1 MYILKFAESNKLFD
15 ALIKEKNVKK
25 HLDALKKH
33 HLETYKHSL
42 RVGLLS
48 IDLGLENKLVEYEI
62 KLLGYSG
69 LLHDIGKLKIPR
81 KILSKPTTLNLKE
94 IEIMKEHSRWG
105 ILETK
110 DIRYREVGE
119 IVAIH
124 HEYNPYPYPRK
135 GKGDRRRNMLYK
147 NERRDNRDVIL
158 KLGQIVAI
166 ADIYDALISK
176 RVYKLSLPKEEVKK
190 LLKNYFFGE
199 EKYARQ
205 ILER

>member
-1 MYILKFAESNKLFD
+1 MYTLKFAESNKLFD

-42 RVGLLS
+42 HVGLLS
-48 IDLGLENKLVEYEI
+48 IDLGIENKLADHEI

-81 KILSKPTTLNLKE
+81 KILSKPTLLNLKE
-94 IEIMKEHSRWG
+94 IEIMKEHSRLG
-105 ILETK
+105 FLETK
-110 DIRYREVGE
+110 DIKYREVGE
-119 IVAIH
+119 IVAAH

-135 GKGDRRRNMLYK
+135 GKDSRRNMIYK
-147 NERRDNRDVIL
+147 NEKRNNRDMII

-166 ADIYDALISK
+166 SDIYDALISK
-176 RVYKLSLPKEEVKK
+176 RAYKPSLPKEEVRK
-190 LLKNYFFGE
+190 LLKKYFRGE
-199 EKYARQ
+199 EKYTGQ